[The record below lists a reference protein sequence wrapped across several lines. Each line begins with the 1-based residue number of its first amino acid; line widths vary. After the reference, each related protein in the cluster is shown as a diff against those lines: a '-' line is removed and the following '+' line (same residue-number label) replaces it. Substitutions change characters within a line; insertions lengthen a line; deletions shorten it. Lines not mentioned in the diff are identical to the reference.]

1 MAIGFWGNASESF
14 KKSVPLGATA
24 YIRQKELNQDAE
36 TKLEEQRKKIAIQ
49 NQQTREYA
57 KLIGAEVEFDT
68 YGEAKVKTPE
78 GWKYVQPSVGQIA
91 ESLPLMGNEY
101 QQAFTQ
107 LQKEN
112 TPDYAGTPQYVYN
125 DELGNYEIK
134 QLNKKSGQ
142 LETIGTATT
151 DQFKR
156 VKFDQTIRGEVEI
169 DGQKFGKKGRDT
181 RIKIYEHKDK
191 EGNPYIEQ
199 LDLGMTK
206 RSSGSGKKELYNLD
220 DVDWLNKMSDI
231 NERLEGIKVKQNNY
245 LYGKFPAPDEAGY
258 DAREMVRGSVNADLN
273 EVATQYMKMGSP
285 VARNVMLEMYKEGAD
300 LTKSNN
306 GLYGAGAMPLT
317 RTQFYQM
324 KRDEVTAD
332 WIAGEYSDRDAEVI
346 LAFLDA
352 KFNQWI
358 PSQDSKRN
366 DDELD
371 LDSIMNELDENK

>member
-1 MAIGFWGNASESF
+1 MSNFWSN
-14 KKSVPLGATA
+14 ATA
-24 YIRQKELNQDAE
+24 GFTKGINTGMTLGLSRIKQEKDAQE
-36 TKLEEQRKKIAIQ
+36 KLDEEKKKLAVK

-57 KLIGAEVEFDT
+57 KLIGAEVEFDM
-68 YGEAKVKTPE
+68 YGQGKIKTPE
-78 GWKYVQPSVGQIA
+78 GWKYVSPSAGQIA
-91 ESLPLMGNEY
+91 ETLPLIGNEY

-107 LQKEN
+107 LEKEKA
-112 TPDYAGTPQYVYN
+112 PDYAGTPQYIYN
-125 DELGNYEIK
+125 EEAGNYEIK

-142 LETIGTATT
+142 LETIGTAST

-181 RIKIYEHKDK
+181 RIKVYEHKDK
-191 EGNPYIEQ
+191 DGNPYVEQ
-199 LDLGMTK
+199 LDLGITK
-206 RSSGSGKKELYNLD
+206 KSSDGKKELYNLD
-220 DVDWLNKMSDI
+220 DVDWLNKISDI
-231 NERLEGIKVKQNNY
+231 NERLDNIKIKQNNY
-245 LYGKFPAPDEAGY
+245 LYGKFPPPDEAGY
-258 DAREMVRGSVNADLN
+258 DPRELVRQGINSDLN
-273 EVATQYMKMGSP
+273 EIATQYMKMGSP
-285 VARNVMLEMYKEGAD
+285 VAKNLMLELYKEGAD

-306 GLYGAGAMPLT
+306 AKYGAGSMPLT

-324 KRDEVTAD
+324 KRDEITAD

-371 LDSIMNELDENK
+371 LDTILNELDENK